1 MTEPAAPN
9 YKDTLNLP
17 KTAFDM
23 KANLTQREPAMLKAW
38 QEANLYQQIR
48 NAPHPKGKWVLHDG
62 PPYANGDIHIGHLI
76 NKVLKDIVVKFRTMQ
91 GHDSPYVPGWDC
103 HGLPIESAIQKEL
116 GPKFRELSKDEVRQ
130 KCRDYAMKYVK
141 LQSDSFQRLGILGEF
156 QNPYLTLNPAYESGI
171 LEVLA
176 ELVKRDL
183 VYRQKKPV
191 HWCTNDRTAL
201 AEAELEYANRKDNSI
216 YVLFQKQ
223 FEHGD
228 PRTPSAW
235 QDFAQKFAD
244 VGGEGVNMYDMGVNF
259 VIWTTTPWTLPAN
272 RAVAVH
278 PEMKYVL
285 VHYHEGIHQIGG
297 ESLPRPRY
305 LVVAEALVER
315 LMAHTKSGGKFEIS
329 APISGEELAA
339 SGWEYLHPLDNAVAK
354 KIGTNRLCPIVTA
367 DYVTTSDG
375 TGLVHTAPGHGK
387 EDYQT
392 GLKYNLEVYNP
403 VLPDGRYDD
412 SVPDFLQGK
421 TIWDANDLVIEK
433 LKETNALFHAQ
444 QFDHEYPHCWRCKK
458 PVIFRATEQWFVRAS
473 AEPAQTPGG
482 NPGLSRSTTT
492 GASPLWDT
500 AKKFINQVQW
510 IPAWGK
516 NRIDGMLDTRP
527 DWCIS
532 RQRSWGVPIP
542 AFFDDNGNLLL
553 TEKSV
558 RTIAAH
564 FAKHGADSWYT
575 HTPQQL
581 LGAEEWHD
589 TWITPS
595 GKIENRKLKI
605 ENGWHK
611 GQDILDVWFESG
623 ASHHAVLERT
633 HPELGYPADMYLEGS
648 DQHRGWFQSSLLEA
662 AGCKNEPP
670 FKSVLTHGFAVDEQ
684 GKKYSK
690 SSGNYVPLEQLLKQ
704 HGADVLR
711 LWVASVDYQN
721 DIRFG
726 PNLLATISE
735 AYRKIRNTIRY
746 LLGNL
751 YDFDPTENS
760 VDPAPH
766 SIDQWMKAKVD
777 AWAADVHAAYDRYE
791 FHTVF
796 KRIYEFCN
804 VEISAIYAKAIK
816 DRLYCE
822 LPDSDKRRASQT
834 VCYRT
839 LMRLIELC
847 APILAFTADEAW
859 AAVRK
864 LPGCAELDP
873 SVHLVTFSF
882 LDDPNDLV
890 DDLTAGLSD
899 EDAGENAALD
909 IINTLTQGL
918 QETVDATLAA
928 KHWQVLMPL
937 IEKGNKQLD
946 DLKRT
951 VGLGNPLDAEAVILV
966 PHGDDDLARHIADY
980 APEIEDA
987 LGVGF
992 HRLEYREDGAPWDIQ
1007 ILDTRTRYPSCAR
1020 SWKRRPDVGSNPQYP
1035 DLSARDAAVVTA
1047 LRNPQ

>member
-1 MTEPAAPN
+1 MTDTPAPKEAPS

-17 KTAFDM
+17 KTSFDM

-38 QEANLYQQIR
+38 QDANLYQQIR
-48 NAPHPKGKWVLHDG
+48 ETRKDAARGKWVLHDG

-141 LQSDSFQRLGILGEF
+141 LQGDSFQRLGVFGEF

-201 AEAELEYANRKDNSI
+201 AEAELEYATRKDNSI
-216 YVLFQKQ
+216 YVLFHWYADQQPEWEQFPDEWRRFNAQ
-223 FEHGD
+223 FENAGA
-228 PRTPSAW
+228 P
-235 QDFAQKFAD
+235 
-244 VGGEGVNMYDMGVNF
+244 GVRETDLYL

-278 PEMKYVL
+278 PDHEYVI
-285 VHYHEGIHQIGG
+285 VRFADSTKNKTMH
-297 ESLPRPRY
+297 
-305 LVVAEALVER
+305 VVMARQLVER
-315 LMAHTKSGGKFEIS
+315 VMSNVKH
-329 APISGEELAA
+329 SGEFQVSPPITGKQLANT
-339 SGWEYLHPLDNAVAK
+339 EIQYRHPIDN
-354 KIGTNRLCPIVTA
+354 TNVDSSKNRSCPIVLA
-367 DYVTTSDG
+367 DYVTMEDG

-421 TIWDANDLVIEK
+421 TIWDANDLVIQK
-433 LKETNALFHAQ
+433 LKDLGTLFHHQ

-473 AEPAQTPGG
+473 G
-482 NPGLSRSTTT
+482 NDAPSSQNSGLRTQDS
-492 GASPLWDT
+492 SPLWES
-500 AKKFINQVQW
+500 AKKFVDAVEW

-564 FAKHGADSWYT
+564 FERHGADSWYT

-581 LGAEEWHD
+581 LGAEEWDD

-595 GKIENRKLKI
+595 GRSENRKLKI
-605 ENGWHK
+605 ENAWHK

-662 AGCKNEPP
+662 AGYKKEPP
-670 FKSVLTHGFAVDEQ
+670 FKSVLTHGFAVDEH

-690 SSGNYVPLEQLLKQ
+690 STPNYVPLEQLLKQ
-704 HGADVLR
+704 HGADVMR

-721 DIRFG
+721 DIRFF
-726 PNLLATISE
+726 PALLASISE

-804 VEISAIYAKAIK
+804 VEISAVYAKAIK

-847 APILAFTADEAW
+847 APILVFTADEAW
-859 AAVRK
+859 TAVRQ
-864 LPGCAELDP
+864 LPGCAELDK

-882 LDDPNDLV
+882 LDDPNDIV
-890 DDLTAGLSD
+890 DDLTDGLSD
-899 EDAGENAALD
+899 EDAGENAAMD
-909 IINTLTQGL
+909 ILNTLTQGL
-918 QETVDATLAA
+918 RDTVDATLAA
-928 KHWQVLMPL
+928 KHWQVLTPL

-966 PHGDDDLARHIADY
+966 PTGVEDDLTRHIADY

-992 HRLEYREDGAPWDIQ
+992 HRLEQSPGSAWDIQ

-1020 SWKRRPDVGSNPQYP
+1020 SWKRRPDVGSNPAYP

-1047 LRNPQ
+1047 LRAPQ